1 MDSKTKANEDL
12 ETLTCPITLQLFRDP
27 VIAADGHAYERVAIV
42 KWIEKHGT
50 SPMTREPLNIADLI
64 SDGYLKHLA
73 SQRRTSTVSQ
83 ITQDNSSVIPVISEN
98 VSEHSYPADLMAYNR
113 NLTRLKKGTRCM
125 QIACLIMVI
134 AASLTCM
141 ILGLTIG
148 IARKNNSE
156 TAITQTIP
164 ISNNYSTTVTSP
176 STTTSNPTIPTDA
189 RWVQNA
195 VTVAGGIPGGSGTD
209 QFLWPYGLTIGD
221 NQTIFVADYG
231 NHRIVQWNIDNSFG
245 LVVAGGRGAGNQ
257 LNQLNHPIVVLI
269 DKDTSSLIIC
279 DYGNRRVLQW
289 SLQSG
294 TTQGEILLDGIF
306 CSGLAIDQQRNIYV
320 SSPETFE
327 VTRYQMGS
335 TNGTV
340 VAGGYGAG
348 VGLNQFSWPTYLF
361 VDLNQNVYVSDMLNN
376 RVMKWSKGAQEGII
390 VASSS
395 AMKKKLTP
403 RGLFVD
409 TSGTLYVVDAGNQR
423 VLRWLDE
430 PDQGT
435 VIAGGN
441 GVGLQK
447 NQLNSP
453 IGLAFDQ
460 QGNMYVADSF
470 NCRIQQ
476 FSIE

>member
-12 ETLTCPITLQLFRDP
+12 ETLTCPITLQFFRDP

-83 ITQDNSSVIPVISEN
+83 ITQDNSCVIPVISEN

-113 NLTRLKKGTRCM
+113 NLTRLKKGTR
-125 QIACLIMVI
+125 
-134 AASLTCM
+134 
-141 ILGLTIG
+141 
-148 IARKNNSE
+148 
-156 TAITQTIP
+156 
-164 ISNNYSTTVTSP
+164 
-176 STTTSNPTIPTDA
+176 SNPTIPTDA